1 LTCEAER
8 CVVAHG
14 FDAGEYTDKNEI
26 VWLCGEIDSKLEVDR
41 ELAAESCKRLL
52 GFAKECRFEKVQ
64 IWLVAREGF
73 SKNAAELLNQQGA
86 FGSSHRQIEFLK
98 SRLAVD
104 QTKVAERSTDEFE
117 MVIPMGADTEIIA
130 ARTVEQ
136 IARRVN
142 FRADAINQIKT
153 ALVEACINA
162 AEHSLSPDRKIYQRF
177 QVEDDRLVITV
188 ASRGVLPAQSG
199 KNGGASEQGNG
210 NGRRGWGLKLIKTLM
225 DEVEFERVDD
235 GTQLKMTKYIK

>member
-1 LTCEAER
+1 
-8 CVVAHG
+8 VAHG
-14 FDAGEYTDKNEI
+14 FDAGEYTDENEI
-26 VWLCGEIDSKLEVDR
+26 VWLCAEIDSKLEAGR
-41 ELAAESCKRLL
+41 ELTDEWCKRLL
-52 GFAKECRFEKVQ
+52 GFARECRFAKVQ

-73 SKNAAELLNQQGA
+73 SESAGELLHQQGA
-86 FGSSHRQIEFLK
+86 FGSSHRQVELLK
-98 SRLAVD
+98 SRLEMDKAE
-104 QTKVAERSTDEFE
+104 VAERSTDEFE

-142 FRADAINQIKT
+142 FRPDAINQIKT

-177 QVEDDRLVITV
+177 QVEDDKLVITV
-188 ASRGVLPAQSG
+188 ASRGVLPAQQG
-199 KNGGASEQGNG
+199 HNGGVSEQGNG
-210 NGRRGWGLKLIKTLM
+210 NGRRGWGLKLIRTLM